1 MMFTAPSP
9 YANTQR
15 RAMPAAYQQI
25 GVTTAVDGANPH
37 KLVSML
43 FDALQ
48 SEIIA
53 ARGAIAR
60 GDIAEKGR
68 AIGHA
73 VRILQEGLIAP
84 LDMQN
89 GGALASNL
97 RDVYDYV
104 VHQLTLANLRNDADA
119 LQQCQQLIS
128 PIQDAW
134 TQIKPSVSPNKNTQ
148 AVAN

>member
-1 MMFTAPSP
+1 MMFTTPNP
-9 YANTQR
+9 YSNTQR
-15 RAMPAAYQQI
+15 RAIPAAYQQI
-25 GVTTAVDGANPH
+25 GVSTSVDGASPH
-37 KLVSML
+37 KLVSLL

-53 ARGAIAR
+53 ARGAIQR

-89 GGALASNL
+89 GGAVASNL

-104 VHQLTLANLRNDADA
+104 VHQLTLANLRNDPAIL
-119 LQQCQQLIS
+119 LQCKELVT
-128 PIQDAW
+128 PIQEAW
-134 TQIKPSVSPNKNTQ
+134 AQIQSSVSSHSPAST
-148 AVAN
+148 VAA

>member
-1 MMFTAPSP
+1 MMFTAPNP
-9 YANTQR
+9 YSNTQR

-25 GVTTAVDGANPH
+25 GVTTAVDGASPH
-37 KLVSML
+37 KLVCLL

-48 SEIIA
+48 SEIVA
-53 ARGAIAR
+53 ARGAMLR

-89 GGALASNL
+89 GGAVASNL
-97 RDVYDYV
+97 HDVYDYV
-104 VHQLTLANLRNDADA
+104 VHQLTLANLRNDPAI
-119 LQQCQQLIS
+119 LLQCQELIA
-128 PIQDAW
+128 PIQEAW
-134 TQIKPSVSPNKNTQ
+134 TKIQSSVTPSTKAQT
-148 AVAN
+148 VAA

>member
-1 MMFTAPSP
+1 MMFTAPNP
-9 YANTQR
+9 YSNTQR
-15 RAMPAAYQQI
+15 RAIPTAYQQI
-25 GVTTAVDGANPH
+25 GVITAIDSASPH
-37 KLVSML
+37 KLVSLL

-53 ARGAIAR
+53 SRGAMQR

-73 VRILQEGLIAP
+73 VRILQEGLITP
-84 LDMQN
+84 LDLQN

-104 VHQLTLANLRNDADA
+104 VHQLTMANLRNDADA
-119 LQQCQQLIS
+119 
-128 PIQDAW
+128 
-134 TQIKPSVSPNKNTQ
+134 
-148 AVAN
+148 

>member
-1 MMFTAPSP
+1 MMFSSTTKAFSNSSKRTVPG
-9 YANTQR
+9 
-15 RAMPAAYQQI
+15 AYHQI
-25 GVTTAVDGANPH
+25 GVATSIDGANPH
-37 KLVSML
+37 KLVSLL

-48 SEIIA
+48 SEILA

-84 LDMQN
+84 LDMQA
-89 GGALASNL
+89 GGAIASNL
-97 RDVYDYV
+97 RDVYEYAV
-104 VHQLTLANLRNDADA
+104 MRLTVANLRNDDNA
-119 LQQCQQLIS
+119 LIETQKLIA

-134 TQIKPSVSPNKNTQ
+134 SQIQSTVTGQ
-148 AVAN
+148 AVAA

>member
-1 MMFTAPSP
+1 MMFTAPNP

-15 RAMPAAYQQI
+15 RAIPAAYQQI
-25 GVTTAVDGANPH
+25 GVTTAVDGASPH
-37 KLVSML
+37 KLVSLL

-53 ARGAIAR
+53 ARGAMAR

-84 LDMQN
+84 LDMEN
-89 GGALASNL
+89 GGAVASNL

-104 VHQLTLANLRNDADA
+104 VHQLTMANLRNDAAA
-119 LQQCQQLIS
+119 LLQCKELIT
-128 PIQDAW
+128 PIQEAW
-134 TQIKPSVSPNKNTQ
+134 TQIQSTVSPQTQ
-148 AVAN
+148 ASTVAA